1 MKPHTQNAE
10 GGPGTRGS
18 GPQQQAESVI
28 DCRVRFQK
36 SPVTFLAV
44 ALGGGVLIGIASNKR
59 TFPEPHRKRLSW
71 DWNDSVAV
79 IKSILIGIA
88 ITQTKKVLFDPM
100 PHQQPTPGKAQAHPD

>member
-18 GPQQQAESVI
+18 GPQQKAEPVV
-28 DCRVRFQK
+28 DWRVRFQK

-44 ALGGGVLIGIASNKR
+44 ALGG
-59 TFPEPHRKRLSW
+59 
-71 DWNDSVAV
+71 AV
-79 IKSILIGIA
+79 LIGIA
-88 ITQTKKVLFDPM
+88 ITQAKKVLFDPM